1 MAADSGGGRALIEQ
15 QFQQLAGMVA
25 LGIEAIV
32 VILLA
37 YAALEAA
44 LGTIRAVTT
53 KGLGQGARREVWFR
67 FALWIV
73 LALEFAL
80 AADIIRTA
88 IAPSWDSIGMLAAIA
103 AVRTFLNYFLVKDIE
118 SYSEKRSGAGSSQED
133 A

>member
-1 MAADSGGGRALIEQ
+1 MVEET
-15 QFQQLAGMVA
+15 FQEVAGFVA

-32 VILLA
+32 VLLLA
-37 YAALEAA
+37 YAALEAVV
-44 LGTIRAVTT
+44 GTVKAIATR
-53 KGLGQGARREVWFR
+53 GMGQGVRREVWFR

-118 SYSEKRSGAGSSQED
+118 SYSEKRGEGRSGLEGR
-133 A
+133 